1 MITYEKE
8 IENKVMT
15 KVAKNLIRLEV
26 PLEKIKIATNL
37 PEDVIKELQEEIK
50 NNV

>member
-1 MITYEKE
+1 MISYEKE
-8 IENKVMT
+8 IQNKVMK

-37 PEDVIKELQEEIK
+37 PEDVIKELQKEITE
-50 NNV
+50 